1 MQWPRILF
9 PRNHPKEDVTATLFS
24 FEGTG
29 YQVQGFIHPGSYAS
43 SSTGFHTRFMSLK
56 TFQIFSD

>member
-1 MQWPRILF
+1 MAANPLSQEP
-9 PRNHPKEDVTATLFS
+9 PEGGCNCDPFS

-29 YQVQGFIHPGSYAS
+29 YQVQGFIHPGGHAS
-43 SSTGFHTRFMSLK
+43 SSTSFHALFMSLK